1 MAILDTRITLLS
13 PETLRLV
20 ALFHGLTATLEP
32 GGGPV
37 HFLES
42 LGEWLEC
49 SFLGIWQPSDSPG
62 AWVLTA
68 SCGTKV
74 VPSRVW
80 PCDEPHPMPVTVATD
95 AGSELHLPLVSGP
108 RRLGMLVLVRAPGI
122 PPFSPGVVPLVSAL
136 ATPLSNL
143 LDHERLLTSEARRMA
158 EVERLKDAFL
168 ATVSHELKTPLTTLT
183 GFLELLLHR
192 SLPPGEQ
199 REVHEVLL
207 TETRRLGRLVHDLL
221 DLSRI
226 RADRMIL
233 HPRRNRVAG
242 LLERAIAPFRLRHSM
257 THDLTVHVEPARG
270 MWTVDPDRITQVV
283 VNLVGNALQATPAG
297 GRIDIR
303 GVRSG
308 SGWRCSIEDD
318 GPGIPAGHL
327 ERVFER
333 FHRVDEHQN
342 EGTGLGLAIAR
353 EIVER
358 HGGTMGLESTEG
370 RGTTVSFS
378 IPGIRKGGQA
388 KGENP
393 GMIA

>member
-1 MAILDTRITLLS
+1 LAILDTRISLLS
-13 PETLRLV
+13 PETLRMV
-20 ALFHGLTATLEP
+20 ALFHGLTSTLEP
-32 GGGPV
+32 GGGAIR
-37 HFLES
+37 FLEA

-49 SFLGIWQPSDSPG
+49 SFLGIWQIPDTPG
-62 AWVLTA
+62 DWLLTA
-68 SCGTKV
+68 SCGTRV
-74 VPSRVW
+74 DASRAW
-80 PCDEPHPMPVTVATD
+80 PCDEPHPMPVTVTTD
-95 AGSELHLPLVSGP
+95 VGSELHLPLVSGT
-108 RRLGMLVLVRAPGI
+108 RRLGMLVLVRAPGV

-158 EVERLKDAFL
+158 EVERLKDTFL

-192 SLPPGEQ
+192 SLPAGEQ

-221 DLSRI
+221 DLSRL
-226 RADRMIL
+226 RADRMVL

-242 LLERAIAPFRLRHSM
+242 LLERAIAPFRLRHSV
-257 THDLTVHVEPARG
+257 THDLTVHVAPARG

-297 GRIDIR
+297 GRIAIR
-303 GVRSG
+303 ASRSTG
-308 SGWRCSIEDD
+308 GWRCSVEDD

-358 HGGTMGLESTEG
+358 HGGTIGIESTES

-378 IPGIRKGGQA
+378 IPAIRKGRQA
-388 KGENP
+388 TGENP